1 MAVSADATAF
11 LSPVE
16 AVAMIGVLGIGAQWL
31 AWRLQLPAIV
41 LMSVAGLLIGPV
53 SSLWLAQPIVDPQE
67 SFGEMFRP
75 IVSLAVAIILFEGG
89 LALKFSDLRDSG
101 AAVRRLVF
109 LGAPIAW
116 ALGTVVCY
124 FFAGLGLGTAVLFA
138 GILIVTGPTVI
149 MPLLRQSKLGG
160 RVGKAL
166 KWEGIVNDPVGALFA
181 VAAFEILRVIS
192 SDQSA
197 WMIIAQILFAAA
209 FGTILGVATGI
220 VLSRAFRN
228 ALVPEFLKAPV
239 ILICVLACYAL
250 AEAVKHEVGLVAV
263 TAFGMALGNSKFASL
278 QDMRRFKEN
287 IAVILISGVF
297 VILTADLTVETIVS
311 AFTWQTAA
319 FLFGMLFLVRPATVL
334 ISTWGELSFKEA
346 TLIGWIAPRGIVAV
360 AVSGFFATRLAVL
373 AEESPSDLLRG
384 ADQISALAFAIVFVT
399 VLAHGFTIGPLA
411 RYLKLAR
418 SKPAGVLLVGA
429 NAWTT
434 GLAKTLKD
442 SKVDVIMADTD
453 LRRLR
458 PAREVGIS
466 AFTGEV
472 LSESAE
478 HRLDHALFSTVLA
491 VSANDYYNALVCRH
505 FGPELGRDRTFQLSG
520 SDKDGDTLGVPHS
533 TRGRTLIRSGRGYD
547 SLIRDHYRKW
557 VFYKTELTEQYDLE
571 KFRKDRPEAD
581 LIAEIRADGSIQFLG
596 PERLPKGEIGS
607 TIISFGP
614 EMTPRVE
621 EAPPSDGQP
630 PSDPPLPTE

>member
-41 LMSVAGLLIGPV
+41 LMSVAGLLVGPFA
-53 SSLWLAQPIVDPQE
+53 SLWLSQPIINPQE
-67 SFGEMFRP
+67 SFGDLLRP

-89 LALKFSDLRDSG
+89 LVLKFSDLRDSG

-109 LGAPIAW
+109 LGGPIAW
-116 ALGTVVCY
+116 VLGTLVCY
-124 FFAGLGLGTAVLFA
+124 YLAGLGLGTAILFA

-192 SDQSA
+192 ADESA
-197 WMIIAQILFAAA
+197 WMILVQILFAAG
-209 FGTILGVATGI
+209 FGTVLGVVAGI
-220 VLSRAFRN
+220 GLSRAFRN

-287 IAVILISGVF
+287 IAVLLISGVF
-297 VILTADLTVETIVS
+297 VILTANLTVETIMS

-319 FLFGMLFLVRPATVL
+319 FLIGMLFIVRPVTVF

-373 AEESPSDLLRG
+373 AEDSPSELLRG
-384 ADQISALAFAIVFVT
+384 ADQITALAFAIVFVT
-399 VLAHGFTIGPLA
+399 VIAHGFTIGPLA

-418 SKPAGVLLVGA
+418 SKPAGVLMVGA
-429 NAWTT
+429 NAWST

-442 SKVDVIMADTD
+442 ADVDVVIADTD

-458 PAREVGIS
+458 PAREAGIT

-472 LSESAE
+472 LSEAAE
-478 HRLDHALFSTVLA
+478 HRLDHALFSTAVA

-547 SLIRDHYRKW
+547 ALIRDHYRKW
-557 VFYKTELTEQYDLE
+557 VFYKTELTEQYDFE
-571 KFRKDRPEAD
+571 TFRKERPEAD
-581 LIAEIRADGSIQFLG
+581 LIAEIRPDGSIQFIG
-596 PERLPKGEIGS
+596 PERPAKGDIGS
-607 TIISFGP
+607 KLISFGP
-614 EMTPRVE
+614 EM
-621 EAPPSDGQP
+621 APKAEPVPTDGQP
-630 PSDPPLPTE
+630 PEDPSLPK